1 MNTRLVIKVMV
12 ALLAMGLTPSL
23 AGAQATEASL
33 IKEGDALYNKAYGD
47 KKTKESITKY
57 QAAFK
62 LNPKSFEARWRLA
75 RSYFWITDNTK
86 NKTRDKDMG
95 WLGYTHALQALRL
108 KPKRVEG
115 HYWAALC
122 MGEYSKGLGILTA
135 LKKGIEGKFKRH
147 LSKAMSIKRCYDH
160 GGGDRAFGNLFFLLP
175 WPKKDRKKALKHY
188 SWSLRCRKDVPRTYY
203 YIGRAQ
209 SDDGN
214 KAEAITALEKCLT
227 VRRGKA
233 TDNYRA
239 KRWCKKLLATL
250 KK

>member
-1 MNTRLVIKVMV
+1 MNTRFVIKVMA
-12 ALLAMGLTPSL
+12 ALLLIGMTPSR
-23 AGAQATEASL
+23 GEAQATEADL
-33 IKEGDALYNKAYGD
+33 IKEGDALYRKAYGD
-47 KKTKESITKY
+47 KKSKESITKY
-57 QAAFK
+57 QAALK

-75 RSYFWITDNTK
+75 RSYFWITDNTE

-95 WLGYTHALQALRL
+95 WLGYTHGLQAMRL
-108 KPKRVEG
+108 NPKRVEG

-135 LKKGIEGKFKRH
+135 LKKGIEGKFKNH
-147 LSKAMSIKRCYDH
+147 LSKAMAIKRCYDN
-160 GGGDRAFGNLFFLLP
+160 GGGDRAFGNLFYLLP

-188 SWSLRCRKDVPRTYY
+188 NWSLRCRKDVPRTYF

-209 SDDGN
+209 ADDGN
-214 KAEAITALEKCLT
+214 KAEAIAALEKCLT
-227 VRRGKA
+227 VKRGTA
-233 TDNYRA
+233 TDNHRA